1 MPQQLS
7 HMWQR
12 DHSYPRCTVGAGCR
26 LDVRSTASR
35 ALEQVGCSFK
45 ENTDPSGGAP
55 GSRHPGPL
63 LIPGHPRWRCCSEA
77 QLPRHPAS
85 TPAVPSAATEPE
97 LPLSALPRVARLS
110 LGQSALCHWQI
121 SITLKSFIHSL
132 LVCHCTSRMRC
143 VVIDL

>member
-12 DHSYPRCTVGAGCR
+12 DHGYPRCTVGAGCR

-55 GSRHPGPL
+55 GSRVPGPL

-77 QLPRHPAS
+77 QLPRHPCQHPCRSLGSHRDRAS
-85 TPAVPSAATEPE
+85 TFRSSSCGPVEFGAVST
-97 LPLSALPRVARLS
+97 LS
-110 LGQSALCHWQI
+110 LANFHYTEVIHTQSAGMPLYKQNE
-121 SITLKSFIHSL
+121 
-132 LVCHCTSRMRC
+132 VYGY
-143 VVIDL
+143 